1 MIIPIANL
9 SHFTHILLLETS
21 ADYLCLRQIK
31 QLNTR
36 LNSSTTQQMI
46 FPAMQLSAQTRKK
59 KSCKSFFLACLHSGT
74 SHLVL
79 DQQLLLSLHPM
90 SFLRATLQNGG
101 WKIGAIL
108 RSFQQVYC
116 IWIVFEECTLWKSES
131 RPRAPFNPSEQVGLI
146 FPGLKSH
153 NLKTRRK
160 T

>member
-1 MIIPIANL
+1 MRIPIANL
-9 SHFTHILLLETS
+9 SHFTQILVLETS

-46 FPAMQLSAQTRKK
+46 FAAMQLSAQTRKK
-59 KSCKSFFLACLHSGT
+59 ESCKSFFLACLHSG
-74 SHLVL
+74 SCNLVL
-79 DQQLLLSLHPM
+79 DQQLVLSLYPM

-108 RSFQQVYC
+108 WSFHKYTASELFLRSALCGNQ
-116 IWIVFEECTLWKSES
+116 S

-146 FPGLKSH
+146 FPGPKPH
-153 NLKTRRK
+153 NLKPRRK